1 MEPIYDS
8 YREEYKKPF
17 GAVRRKRDCEFRLRF
32 PETTMID
39 EVTLICFRPGQKEHF
54 QHMELIEKKDGA
66 NIFGCTYAP
75 EDLGLHYYYFSLL
88 IDHNRHYI
96 KRSGASEGVVDNG
109 ALFQLTVYDEKMT
122 TPDWLKGGIMYQI
135 FPDRFAKSGI
145 FREYV
150 PADRQIHTD
159 WDETPLWKPDHR
171 GQITNSDFF
180 GGDLKGIEQKL
191 GYLSELGVTVLYL
204 NPIFEAHENHRYCT
218 ANYEK
223 IDPLLGTEADFVS
236 LCKTAKEYGIRIILD
251 GVFSHTGADS
261 IYFNKFGRYGDHSG
275 AYRDPESPYREWYSF
290 SQYPD
295 VYESWWGITT
305 LPNVIET
312 NPSYLQYICGE
323 GGILQKWI
331 DLGASGW
338 RLDVADELPDEF
350 IDRLNLAVKAKGEDK
365 VIYGE
370 VWEDAT
376 NKESYGVQR
385 RYLIGGQLD
394 SVMNYP
400 FKEAILEY
408 VKKGET
414 QTLVEGVMTIVEHY
428 PKPCTD
434 ILMNFLSTH
443 DTERAITRLAGDDAG
458 WNGRDWQAEHCLSDQ
473 QFVFGI
479 SLMRCAMVL
488 QYFLPGIPCVYY
500 ADEAAQEGYKD
511 PFNRRTYPWGHED
524 ERLIEFVKE
533 LGKLRRSMKM
543 LAKGELRFLDVTS
556 EYAIFS
562 RTDKALGE
570 EAVILLNRSRKTLTR
585 SISSLTPH
593 TAEILRGTAGKDG
606 VIKIAPFDFGIVTAR
621 FPAEKTDSSPAFF
634 GQAQEAASFEKM
646 PENREEE
653 NSPDHDS
660 TQERNSYV

>member
-17 GAVRRKRDCEFRLRF
+17 GAVRRGQVCEFRLRF
-32 PETTMID
+32 PETSVIE
-39 EVTLICFRPGQKEHF
+39 EVMLISFRPGQRERF
-54 QHMELIEKKDGA
+54 QRLELIERKNGA
-66 NIFGCTYAP
+66 GIFGCSYAP

-109 ALFQLTVYDEKMT
+109 ALFQLTVYDENMT

-159 WDETPLWKPDHR
+159 WNETPNWKPDHR

-191 GYLSELGVTVLYL
+191 GYLSELGVTALYL
-204 NPIFEAHENHRYCT
+204 NPIFEAHENHRYGT

-223 IDPLLGTEADFVS
+223 IDPLLGTEEDFVS
-236 LCKTAKEYGIRIILD
+236 LCKTAKEYGIRVILD

-261 IYFNKFGRYGDHSG
+261 IYFNKFGRYGEHSG
-275 AYRDPESPYREWYSF
+275 AYRDPESPYREWYTF

-295 VYESWWGITT
+295 IYESWWGITT
-305 LPNVIET
+305 LPNVVET

-376 NKESYGVQR
+376 TKESYGVQR

-400 FKEAILEY
+400 FKEAILDY
-408 VKKGET
+408 VKKGDPKI
-414 QTLVEGVMTIVEHY
+414 LVEGVMSIVEHY

-458 WNGRDWQAEHCLSDQ
+458 WNGRDWQAEHYLSDQ

-511 PFNRRTYPWGHED
+511 PFNRRTYPWERED
-524 ERLIEFVKE
+524 ERLIKFVKE
-533 LGKLRRSMKM
+533 LGALRRSMKM
-543 LAKGELRFLDVTS
+543 LAKGDLHFLDVTA
-556 EYAIFS
+556 EHAIFA
-562 RTDKALGE
+562 RVDKTIGE
-570 EAVILLNRSRKTLTR
+570 EAVILLNRSRKTLSR
-585 SISSLTPH
+585 SVAALTPH
-593 TAEILRGTAGKDG
+593 TAEIRRGMEEKDG
-606 VIKIAPFDFGIVTAR
+606 VIKIAPFDYGIVTAR
-621 FPAEKTDSSPAFF
+621 FPAENPDLSADSS
-634 GQAQEAASFEKM
+634 G
-646 PENREEE
+646 
-653 NSPDHDS
+653 
-660 TQERNSYV
+660 QERETAGYGETNEIRAEETAPAPGLERNDNV